1 MRGHKRYAIRFSHF
15 LHDARPRMS
24 TPPDP
29 DATRR
34 ALDELLALLEL
45 EKIEENIFR
54 GRSAPVSSETVV
66 FGGQVA
72 AQALTAAA
80 QTVPPERAAH
90 SLHAYFILPGD
101 PGAPIVYEVDRIRN
115 GGSFTTRRVVAI
127 QKGKAIFNL
136 SASFQVAETGFEHQV
151 DMPEVPP
158 PEELKGERTRHRAVL
173 RQLSDRERDALSY
186 KELRGLRARAERAWP
201 VTFRPIDP
209 TDPLHPEEG
218 PPERGVWMRAAGALP
233 DDPALHRAL
242 LAFASDF
249 GLLRAAM
256 RPHSL
261 SFIQPDFLAASL
273 DHALWLHRRRF
284 RLDEWLLY
292 DTDGPSASGGRG
304 LSRGQLFTRE
314 GRLVASVAQEGLM
327 RRRST

>member
-1 MRGHKRYAIRFSHF
+1 MNASPDT
-15 LHDARPRMS
+15 DAARQ
-24 TPPDP
+24 
-29 DATRR
+29 
-34 ALDELLALLEL
+34 ALDGLLALLEL

-54 GRSAPVSSETVV
+54 GQSAPISSEKVV
-66 FGGQVA
+66 FGGQVV

-80 QTVPPERAAH
+80 RTVPPERAAH

-101 PGAPIVYEVDRIRN
+101 PDAPIVYDVDRIRN

-127 QKGKAIFNL
+127 QKGEAIFNL
-136 SASFQVAETGFEHQV
+136 SASFQVAEEGFEHQV
-151 DMPEVPP
+151 EMPDVPP
-158 PEELKGERTRHRAVL
+158 PEKLDDERTRHRDVL
-173 RQLSDRERDALSY
+173 RQMNEKERDALSD
-186 KELRGLRARAERAWP
+186 KTLRGLHARAERAWP
-201 VTFRPIDP
+201 VTFRPVDP
-209 TDPLHPEEG
+209 QDPLRPDEG
-218 PPERGVWMRAAGALP
+218 PPERRVWMRAAGPLP

-249 GLLRAAM
+249 GLLRATM
-256 RPHSL
+256 RPHGL

-292 DTDGPSASGGRG
+292 DTDGPSAGGGRG

-327 RRRST
+327 RRRKRDA

>member
-1 MRGHKRYAIRFSHF
+1 
-15 LHDARPRMS
+15 MS

-29 DATRR
+29 DDATRR
-34 ALDELLALLEL
+34 ALDGVLTLLEL

-54 GRSAPVSSETVV
+54 GPSAPISSETVV
-66 FGGQVA
+66 FGGQVV

-136 SASFQVAETGFEHQV
+136 SASFQVAEEGFTHRVE
-151 DMPEVPP
+151 MPEVPP
-158 PEELKGERTRHRAVL
+158 PEDLTSERARHREAL
-173 RQLSDRERDALSY
+173 QKLGEQERAALPE
-186 KELRGLRARAERAWP
+186 KTLRGLRQRAERAWP
-201 VTFRPIDP
+201 VAFRPVDP
-209 TDPLHPEEG
+209 PDPLGPEEG
-218 PPERGVWMRAAGALP
+218 PPERRVWMRAAGALP

-256 RPHSL
+256 RPHGL

-273 DHALWLHRRRF
+273 DHALWLHRRRV

-292 DTDGPSASGGRG
+292 ATDGPSAGGGRG
-304 LSRGQLFTRE
+304 LSRGQLFTRD

-327 RRRST
+327 RRRKT